1 VLASTTTTFTVDDE
15 GDSSSLEV
23 TVILGSMLT
32 GLLADDELELLRDS
46 GDGDELELEE
56 QFSSNFSTVGGK

>member
-1 VLASTTTTFTVDDE
+1 MLASTTTTAVDDE

-23 TVILGSMLT
+23 TVVLGSTLT
-32 GLLADDELELLRDS
+32 GLLAGDELELLRDS
-46 GDGDELELEE
+46 GDGDELELDE

>member
-1 VLASTTTTFTVDDE
+1 VLASTTTTFAVDDE

-23 TVILGSMLT
+23 TVILGSTLT

>member
-1 VLASTTTTFTVDDE
+1 MLASTTTTFTVDDE